1 MSSRT
6 AELFNQ
12 GLDFFTA
19 ILIQVEDDDWE
30 RSSPCA
36 GWTAR
41 DLLGHLAAT
50 INLVIEIPRTV
61 IAYAHEHLDPVP
73 EEIIRGENRAFAT
86 KALAPAD
93 ATPTEE
99 FLAWTGRQLPS
110 AVLRQGDFPLG
121 RR

>member
-6 AELFNQ
+6 AGLFNQ

-50 INLVIEIPRTV
+50 INLVIQLPGPV

-86 KALAPAD
+86 KAQAHAD

-99 FLAWTGRQLPS
+99 FLAWTGRQLPLSLRGS
-110 AVLRQGDFPLG
+110 AAG
-121 RR
+121 

>member
-19 ILIQVEDDDWE
+19 VLTQVVDDDWE

-50 INLVIEIPRTV
+50 INLVIERS
-61 IAYAHEHLDPVP
+61 
-73 EEIIRGENRAFAT
+73 
-86 KALAPAD
+86 LAP
-93 ATPTEE
+93 
-99 FLAWTGRQLPS
+99 
-110 AVLRQGDFPLG
+110 
-121 RR
+121 